1 MSATRYRL
9 SFKTPEG
16 PGGWVQALAQACVV
30 RVQREV
36 PRYGYAQGALTT
48 DHVPVAMVAE
58 HVERHGMRV
67 AEVVFGGIVRRDAAF
82 LDWVNRRFRAPPE
95 GGALVVAQFD
105 DVPQGGDGDRWRGW
119 ACYAHAV
126 AMAQATVTGLEM
138 EPVLMEQAVVLRLT
152 VTARDLHRSEY
163 PSPLVPP
170 LDLLPGTIFY
180 PYVPLQISSAWPT
193 GEEQP

>member
-1 MSATRYRL
+1 MCR
-9 SFKTPEG
+9 
-16 PGGWVQALAQACVV
+16 
-30 RVQREV
+30 
-36 PRYGYAQGALTT
+36 
-48 DHVPVAMVAE
+48 
-58 HVERHGMRV
+58 
-67 AEVVFGGIVRRDAAF
+67 
-82 LDWVNRRFRAPPE
+82 
-95 GGALVVAQFD
+95 
-105 DVPQGGDGDRWRGW
+105 RGW

-170 LDLLPGTIFY
+170 PDLLPGTIFY

-193 GEEQP
+193 GEGEAASEKCRRD